1 MTTDQGLIFDIQRFS
16 PHDGP
21 GIRTT
26 VFFKGC
32 PLRCW
37 WCHNPES
44 MLPVPEL
51 LLRPSRCGAC
61 GSCVEAC
68 PGETARPANATELS
82 RNGCTLCG
90 SCTDACPAGAR
101 EMVGRMMTPEE
112 VLGEVLR
119 DRIFFEESG
128 GGATFSGGEP
138 MAQPGFLRRC
148 LEECRRHEI
157 HTAVDTSG
165 QADMEEL
172 LEVAGLTDLFLF
184 DVKLVDD
191 EGHRRLIGVSNRTL
205 LTNLRVLAERHPR
218 IWLRVPVIPGFTDT
232 DANVD
237 ATASLAAS
245 LPGVERVCLLP
256 YHRAGTGKLRRAG
269 TGQQRHGGSEAAQD
283 EASSDWMPVLSPP
296 SQKKLQAMA
305 ERFEAAGLTTSIG
318 G

>member
-1 MTTDQGLIFDIQRFS
+1 MTTDQGLVFDIQRFS

-44 MLPVPEL
+44 LLPAREL
-51 LLRPSRCGAC
+51 VLRPSRCGSC

-68 PGETARPANATELS
+68 PGESAQPANGTDPS

-90 SCTDACPAGAR
+90 SCTEACPAGAR

-112 VLGEVLR
+112 VLEEVLR

-138 MAQPGFLRRC
+138 LAQPGFLRRC
-148 LEECRRHEI
+148 LEMCRRHEI
-157 HTAVDTSG
+157 HTTVDTSG
-165 QADMEEL
+165 QAATEDL

-184 DVKLVDD
+184 DVKLMDD
-191 EGHRRLIGVSNRTL
+191 EGHRRLTGVSNRTL
-205 LTNLRVLAERHPR
+205 LGNLRVLAERHPR

-232 DANVD
+232 DANVN

-245 LPGVERVCLLP
+245 LPGLERVCLLP
-256 YHRAGTGKLRRAG
+256 YHRAGTGKLQRAG
-269 TGQQRHGGSEAAQD
+269 TGQQRHGESEAAQG

-305 ERFEAAGLTTSIG
+305 ERFEAAGLTTSVG